1 MKKRNTAR
9 RSFATNEYKRGTKTA
24 VIMSITGHKTEKDFW
39 TYIRL
44 KQNEKAKLLMEDYES
59 RDF

>member
-1 MKKRNTAR
+1 
-9 RSFATNEYKRGTKTA
+9 
-24 VIMSITGHKTEKDFW
+24 MSITGHKTEKDFW

-59 RDF
+59 RSSVAQRHASGCLQAGEG